1 MGLLLPFDHAER
13 ELNAKLKPQL
23 HLIHASLKLN
33 KEVTATNVAILKTLL
48 DDICNQMKQK
58 DPLFD
63 LLFNRLE
70 YTGSYYDGLRTK
82 KADEFDIN
90 LVLNLPFKKD
100 EFTVSDG
107 CPGYVCYNVSQAA
120 EHRLLRKGDMKW
132 VPLLLKW
139 IDAEKRLVPD
149 RVKRWLQSVFDRF
162 LRTYIVPS
170 GSCSSVDKIQPS
182 QHGPAKTFYI
192 ILKNGLQIDVDLVP
206 VIEFCYP
213 SWPEGIQKKDWMANM
228 FSKDRN
234 WFLIPKPPTPNSHL
248 WRLHFPN
255 IEKKLIKDYGCV
267 KPIIRLL
274 KAMRDSYKWNLSSY
288 SLKTFV
294 MSQLVENYDAQYWH
308 PDNQGMLFVRVLDR
322 LGHILVQPG
331 PAIPYLFHPEVDL
344 AETVTRVTRDN
355 IGGRIKRIV
364 RKLRLFPDQCCEL
377 VLKDQWKG
385 QAPSDNI
392 VGDIMSDDFRNV
404 ASDNVVRDVLSND
417 VVEVETNDVE
427 DVVLSDEAPLTQ
439 SSGRAWKCCI
449 IL

>member
-100 EFTVSDG
+100 EFTRERQGVLFECPNPSTCSMPSAVLWLRVHARSAQDIEALSKVSDG

-308 PDNQGMLFVRVLDR
+308 PDNQGMLFVRV
-322 LGHILVQPG
+322 
-331 PAIPYLFHPEVDL
+331 
-344 AETVTRVTRDN
+344 
-355 IGGRIKRIV
+355 
-364 RKLRLFPDQCCEL
+364 
-377 VLKDQWKG
+377 
-385 QAPSDNI
+385 
-392 VGDIMSDDFRNV
+392 
-404 ASDNVVRDVLSND
+404 
-417 VVEVETNDVE
+417 
-427 DVVLSDEAPLTQ
+427 
-439 SSGRAWKCCI
+439 
-449 IL
+449 